1 MSTRPL
7 VNRRIVLA
15 RRPNGAPVPGDFRQE
30 EVAVPPLGA
39 GEILLKT
46 VFLSLDPYMRGRMS
60 DGPSYVEPLALGE
73 TMCGQAMCQVEQ
85 SNDPAFQPGDRVLAN
100 VGWQDY
106 GVSLGA
112 ELTKLDAGLEHPS
125 YALGV
130 LGMPGLTAYVGLL
143 DIGQPKSGE
152 TLVVAS
158 ATGAVGSA
166 VGQIA
171 KLKGC
176 RVVGVAG
183 GRDKC
188 EYAVKELGF
197 DACIDHHDE
206 NFASMLAQSCPRG
219 IDIYYENVGGAVFDA
234 VLPLLN
240 VHARIPLCGLVAFY
254 NLAAL
259 PTGVDHTPMLM
270 RAFLVRRVKVQ
281 GFIIFDHYDRLPAF
295 TRDMTAWLDAGRIR
309 YREDIIDGLENA
321 PAALIGL
328 LRGDNFGKVV
338 VRVSSH

>member
-1 MSTRPL
+1 
-7 VNRRIVLA
+7 
-15 RRPNGAPVPGDFRQE
+15 VPGDFRQE

-183 GRDKC
+183 GHDKC

-259 PTGVDHTPMLM
+259 PIGVDHTPMLM

-338 VRVSSH
+338 VRVPSH